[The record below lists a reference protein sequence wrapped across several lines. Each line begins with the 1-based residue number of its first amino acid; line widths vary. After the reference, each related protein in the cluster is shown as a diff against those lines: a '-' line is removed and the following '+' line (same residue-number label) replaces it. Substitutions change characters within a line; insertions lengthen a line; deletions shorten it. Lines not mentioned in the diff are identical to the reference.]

1 MDFIEKIDEIDEMWD
16 CRTRA
21 LVGNDGVEK
30 LKKSRITIFGIGG
43 VGSFAAEALA
53 RAGIGCLTL
62 VDFDTV
68 NLSNLNRQIIALT
81 NTIGRL
87 KTDVMKER
95 MQDISPEAII
105 TAIDVFVGPDT
116 IEMFNLADYDFV
128 VDAVDNVTAKL
139 LIINKCYSVDTP
151 VISCMGTGNK
161 LDPSRFRISD
171 ISKTNTC
178 PLARVVR
185 RELKKSGISKCLVL
199 WSDEEP
205 VKNETGERLP
215 GSVSFVP
222 AVAGLRIAGEVILRL
237 GDIKR
242 G

>member
-1 MDFIEKIDEIDEMWD
+1 MITGEIMENMYT
-16 CRTRA
+16 RTEWMLGLDA
-21 LVGNDGVEK
+21 VEK
-30 LKKSRITIFGIGG
+30 LKNSSVLVFGLGG
-43 VGSFAAEALA
+43 VGSYTAEALA
-53 RAGIGCLTL
+53 RAGIGKITI
-62 VDFDTV
+62 VDCDEVSIT
-68 NLSNLNRQIIALT
+68 NINRQIPALHST
-81 NTIGRL
+81 VGKR

-116 IEMFNLADYDFV
+116 IEMFNFADYDFV